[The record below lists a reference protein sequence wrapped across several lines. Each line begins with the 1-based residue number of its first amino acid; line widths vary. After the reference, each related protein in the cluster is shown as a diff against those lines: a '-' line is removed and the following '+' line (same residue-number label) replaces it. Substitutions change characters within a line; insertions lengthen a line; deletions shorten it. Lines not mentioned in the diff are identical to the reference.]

1 MSLRTKKNIWERW
14 EQAKCDSMFSQCL
27 ILIIIIIN
35 NNINTEKKIKCLNAS
50 CFPLVI
56 HVPFTMY
63 PRPCSSCH
71 LCQQFPFVYHR
82 SHTHTYIYSY
92 IERFVFVFLTF
103 FFSFFHFF
111 IHTQKSEKNEN
122 KLKSNMHAHTKR
134 LMCSKMLYIAAPC
147 VNQGLILC
155 VSVHIF
161 LMHNWI
167 NNVGHLVN
175 IIINHFG
182 PSFFSTLLLFCCRLK
197 SLNMINE
204 ATFIFVCS

>member
-1 MSLRTKKNIWERW
+1 MHYPHTNLIPPQGWGWGKITRAELGFGASRTFLAECQRTVGSGGLLDAPTDQVFTGQLHMSLRTKKNIWERW

-111 IHTQKSEKNEN
+111 IHTQKSEK
-122 KLKSNMHAHTKR
+122 KWK
-134 LMCSKMLYIAAPC
+134 
-147 VNQGLILC
+147 
-155 VSVHIF
+155 
-161 LMHNWI
+161 
-167 NNVGHLVN
+167 
-175 IIINHFG
+175 
-182 PSFFSTLLLFCCRLK
+182 
-197 SLNMINE
+197 
-204 ATFIFVCS
+204 

>member
-1 MSLRTKKNIWERW
+1 MFER
-14 EQAKCDSMFSQCL
+14 
-27 ILIIIIIN
+27 IL
-35 NNINTEKKIKCLNAS
+35 
-50 CFPLVI
+50 FPLSDSRPFYYVSTALQFMSP
-56 HVPFTMY
+56 VPAISFCISSFT
-63 PRPCSSCH
+63 
-71 LCQQFPFVYHR
+71 
-82 SHTHTYIYSY
+82 HTHTYIYSY

-103 FFSFFHFF
+103 FFSFYIFLSTH
-111 IHTQKSEKNEN
+111 KKVKKNEN